1 MSPGCE
7 HNVAEENCDIVI
19 IVIIL
24 ICLEIVDTFSDA
36 RTIWCEGPGNTE
48 LVSEPQVSH
57 HADQT
62 GHIHHHYL
70 SLPPPDNQETPAP
83 CYQLRQTRELQTLRS
98 VDKEPSSFPSW
109 SRVWRPANSQ
119 TTHGPSPPNTTN
131 QL

>member
-70 SLPPPDNQETPAP
+70 SLSLLLT
-83 CYQLRQTRELQTLRS
+83 TRRLQRRVISS
-98 VDKEPSSFPSW
+98 VKLGSSRPS
-109 SRVWRPANSQ
+109 A
-119 TTHGPSPPNTTN
+119 
-131 QL
+131 L